1 MEAEKEAAA
10 FYQEHRDDPNL
21 MGEEEAGPMPG
32 KQGLS
37 VTMTVRFT
45 PEEAKQIRKIAKAKQ
60 MRYSD
65 VLRLAVKQLA
75 IQETAAPEMRIQQTV
90 TQYSQSFSNNTTRSA
105 LYARSSDFQIIE
117 TPEIPAR
124 S

>member
-1 MEAEKEAAA
+1 
-10 FYQEHRDDPNL
+10 
-21 MGEEEAGPMPG
+21 MPG
-32 KQGLS
+32 KKGLS

-45 PEEAKQIRKIAKAKQ
+45 PDEANQIRKIAKSRK

-75 IQETAAPEMRIQQTV
+75 ALEVAVPEMRVQQTV

-105 LYARSSDFQIIE
+105 LYARSSDFKISE
-117 TPEIPAR
+117 APVVPTH